1 MPKKKTPS
9 QPAHR
14 LRIIAGKWR
23 SRVITFQPAEGLRP
37 TGDRIRETAFNWLTA
52 QIDGARCIDV
62 FAGSGA
68 LAFEALS
75 RGAAQCTAL
84 EQQGGAIKQLRET
97 AASLQAE
104 NLDIIQADSLNYLQQ
119 SPPQEPY
126 NLAFVDPPFAAGM
139 LNKACAFLN
148 NSGWLAPDALIYC
161 EMASA
166 DNSFIPPENW
176 QMLRDKV
183 SGEVRYCLY
192 SRIEPKA

>member
-9 QPAHR
+9 QPVNR

-23 SRVITFQPAEGLRP
+23 SRVIPFHSAEGLRP
-37 TGDRIRETAFNWLTA
+37 TGDRIRETAFNWLA
-52 QIDGARCIDV
+52 SHIDGARCIDV

-75 RGAAQCTAL
+75 RGAAQCSAL

-97 AASLQAE
+97 AANLQAQ

-119 SPPQEPY
+119 RPPPEPY
-126 NLAFVDPPFAAGM
+126 NLAFVDPPFAAG
-139 LNKACAFLN
+139 LLSKTCRLLN
-148 NSGWLAPDALIYC
+148 NGGWLAADALIYC
-161 EMASA
+161 EMAST

-176 QMLRDKV
+176 QMRREKV